1 MIDRLLLV
9 GKEWFHIFQEPV
21 WYLALV
27 LSLFLLLRAT
37 LEEWHQFGRPLFS
50 PFTRVIRMLLVSL
63 TSSFVLSL
71 LLESFAFQLEKEEV
85 FGIWLL
91 TLLFATTRTRFAD
104 LMYSVGT
111 FGLLHLVVVE
121 WLSQIPLLS
130 EKYPTLLAIFSSFTL
145 LNWLWIAAGVQFCKF
160 FLIRLDGAHFEKL
173 LIHTVEDEQSV
184 NGFSTRA
191 LWPLG
196 IVLPI
201 GTGWLP
207 IPIVASYSTYNLSKP
222 SKQNKRLTSTLSF
235 GFALLFLICTY
246 LSGIYSVFL
255 WITTILAFLGPEAFY
270 QIRKY
275 QEKRRR
281 PLFVSDEKGLKVIAV
296 VPNSPADQLGIKAGD
311 IIHRV
316 NGELV
321 QSEQELRS
329 AVSKSPICKL
339 EILDEQLDSHLLQKV
354 LDEQDEKDLGIL
366 GAVPSRKIPKRS
378 NSTVTPPLSTS

>member
-9 GKEWFHIFQEPV
+9 GKEWFYIFQEPL
-21 WYLALV
+21 WYLALI

-37 LEEWHQFGRPLFS
+37 MEEWHQFGRPLFS
-50 PFTRVIRMLLVSL
+50 PFTRMLRMILISLVSG
-63 TSSFVLSL
+63 FVLSL
-71 LLESFAFQLEKEEV
+71 ILSSFAFHFEKEEV

-91 TLLFATTRTRFAD
+91 TLLLATTRTRFAD

-111 FGLLHLVVVE
+111 FGLLHLLVVE
-121 WLSQIPLLS
+121 WFSQIPLLK
-130 EKYPTLLAIFSSFTL
+130 EEYPTILAIFSSFTL
-145 LNWLWIAAGVQFCKF
+145 SDWLWIAAGVSFCKF
-160 FLIRLDGAHFEKL
+160 FLIRLDGTHFEKL

-201 GTGWLP
+201 GSGWLP
-207 IPIVASYSTYNLSKP
+207 IPIIASYSTYNLSKP
-222 SKQNKRLTSTLSF
+222 SKQNKRLTSTLSL
-235 GFALLFLICTY
+235 GFALFFLLCTY
-246 LSGIYSVFL
+246 LSSFYSMFL

-296 VPNSPADQLGIKAGD
+296 VPNSPADLLGIKAGD

-329 AVSKSPICKL
+329 AVSKTTICKL

-366 GAVPSRKIPKRS
+366 GAVPARKIPKRS
-378 NSTVTPPLSTS
+378 SSTINPPLSSP